1 MRAGDGAHK
10 ADSWAEWWDMAT
22 EAARRGVRDAP
33 DRAPDWCV
41 RQAMRLRSRT
51 VRVLL
56 CVAAATILG
65 GAFSVGSGDS
75 DIFEAV
81 ITWLWVIA
89 AADLVL
95 GVFTAAW
102 RMVRG

>member
-1 MRAGDGAHK
+1 M
-10 ADSWAEWWDMAT
+10 
-22 EAARRGVRDAP
+22 
-33 DRAPDWCV
+33 
-41 RQAMRLRSRT
+41 
-51 VRVLL
+51 RVLL